1 MIDLPAQFVGRMKNE
16 LGGEADEF
24 FASYDLPAAKAIRVN
39 TLKTTVERFK
49 EISPFA
55 LQPVPWE
62 SSGFYVEDEKPGK
75 TVLHAAGAYYV
86 QEPSAMCAAPL
97 LNARGGRVLD
107 LCSAPGGKG
116 TQLAQYMAGEG
127 IIYLNEINFRRA
139 KILSSNVERL
149 GIKNA
154 AVVCASPQTL
164 ALRAQGFF
172 DKILVDAPCSGEGM
186 FKKEPNAVAEW
197 SEENVKMCAARQS
210 GILDCA
216 AQMLAEGGT
225 LVYST
230 CTFAREEDEGQIADF
245 LQTHP
250 EFCLT
255 EEHKLMP
262 HRVRGEG
269 HYAALLKKYGG
280 VATQRGSD
288 AHAVRPRADKKAE
301 ALFKDFA
308 SRCLSIGFERL
319 HSVADRLYSLPEG
332 YVDLGVQ
339 TLRAGIELGEISNG
353 RFIPSHSLAMCLS
366 PQQARFIEL
375 DQSTAL
381 SYLSGNT
388 FPCGQTEGWAVASYL
403 GFSLGWCKVSGGVA
417 KNHLPKALR
426 INN

>member
-1 MIDLPAQFVGRMKNE
+1 
-16 LGGEADEF
+16 
-24 FASYDLPAAKAIRVN
+24 
-39 TLKTTVERFK
+39 
-49 EISPFA
+49 
-55 LQPVPWE
+55 
-62 SSGFYVEDEKPGK
+62 
-75 TVLHAAGAYYV
+75 
-86 QEPSAMCAAPL
+86 
-97 LNARGGRVLD
+97 
-107 LCSAPGGKG
+107 
-116 TQLAQYMAGEG
+116 
-127 IIYLNEINFRRA
+127 
-139 KILSSNVERL
+139 
-149 GIKNA
+149 
-154 AVVCASPQTL
+154 
-164 ALRAQGFF
+164 
-172 DKILVDAPCSGEGM
+172 
-186 FKKEPNAVAEW
+186 
-197 SEENVKMCAARQS
+197 
-210 GILDCA
+210 
-216 AQMLAEGGT
+216 
-225 LVYST
+225 
-230 CTFAREEDEGQIADF
+230 
-245 LQTHP
+245 
-250 EFCLT
+250 
-255 EEHKLMP
+255 MP
-262 HRVRGEG
+262 HRVRGET

-319 HSVADRLYSLPEG
+319 HSVADRLYSLPEC

-375 DQSTAL
+375 DQNTAL